1 MIKGNGIN
9 LDYLYKYSVEYLNS
23 RRNDHRIRDWCRQV
37 GLIDEYQQDKWYQK
51 ISEDPKIRM
60 YLIRHKDKDNG
71 LVCVGVCGFT
81 DIDHLNQR
89 AEFSCYIFT
98 NEQGNGYATKALQTL
113 FKHGFDDL
121 NLNMIWGETFDGN
134 PAVDLFTKKLGML
147 LEGTRRNFYYKK
159 GKFLDAHL
167 LSISREEFRNVSLP
181 TAIEFNPYDAHH
193 FCDCASDH
201 LKDYRLSNEDILL
214 KEQKPCKTAAKL

>member
-1 MIKGNGIN
+1 MIEGNGIN
-9 LDYLYKYSVEYLNS
+9 LDYIDNDIGEMLNAE
-23 RRNDHRIRDWCRQV
+23 RNRAGIRDWCRQV
-37 GLIDEYQQDKWYQK
+37 GLIDDLQQMNWNKK

-134 PAVDLFTKKLGML
+134 PAVDLFTKKLGMF

-181 TAIEFNPYDAHH
+181 SAIEFNPYDAHQL
-193 FCDCASDH
+193 CDDALDFSKQKV
-201 LKDYRLSNEDILL
+201 LP